1 MRRSERWP
9 PPSATAA
16 TTRRG
21 RCSRRVPRASSWSR
35 RATRLAS
42 GRSSYPVRSSC
53 AARPSR
59 ATTRRWSPRS
69 TGTACSARTARGP
82 HGVGAW
88 NTRVEQWLRAAEGT
102 DWLPDRYPGQPLIQT
117 SNDYGLRLWNGDTGA
132 VLGGDERQALFDD
145 GAGGRV
151 LSLARLSDVE
161 VAHALTVHRSQGSEF
176 REVTVVLPDPDSRL
190 LSRELLYTAVTR
202 AVDVV
207 RVVGTE
213 ESVREAVRR
222 HARRASGLADRLAAQ
237 QPTVT

>member
-1 MRRSERWP
+1 M
-9 PPSATAA
+9 
-16 TTRRG
+16 
-21 RCSRRVPRASSWSR
+21 
-35 RATRLAS
+35 
-42 GRSSYPVRSSC
+42 
-53 AARPSR
+53 
-59 ATTRRWSPRS
+59 
-69 TGTACSARTARGP
+69 
-82 HGVGAW
+82 
-88 NTRVEQWLRAAEGT
+88 
-102 DWLPDRYPGQPLIQT
+102 
-117 SNDYGLRLWNGDTGA
+117 
-132 VLGGDERQALFDD
+132 
-145 GAGGRV
+145 
-151 LSLARLSDVE
+151 E